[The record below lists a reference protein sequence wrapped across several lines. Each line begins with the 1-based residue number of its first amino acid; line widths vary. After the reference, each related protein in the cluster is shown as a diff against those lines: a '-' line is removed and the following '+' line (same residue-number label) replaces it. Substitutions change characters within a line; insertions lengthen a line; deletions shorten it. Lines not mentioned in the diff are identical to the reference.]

1 MYDAPKSNRTSHQAP
16 FLEAA
21 SNLRPEVH
29 GDLLI
34 VARAKTIKIVAPE
47 RLPKDNT
54 KMADVFRCRM

>member
-1 MYDAPKSNRTSHQAP
+1 MHQIIESDIASGAVV
-16 FLEAA
+16 EAA